1 MPLTGHF
8 LWYIMGVH
16 KRIWSMPVTSVKR
29 VRKVTAK
36 TVKVKSNRPKKPT
49 GKIITIQQ
57 YWTDLQRRTD
67 IHNYEFYMF
76 IEDIKKGIN
85 SIIPYID
92 QSVTFTKNQYQRFV
106 K

>member
-1 MPLTGHF
+1 
-8 LWYIMGVH
+8 
-16 KRIWSMPVTSVKR
+16 MPVTKSKT
-29 VRKVTAK
+29 RKVNAK
-36 TVKVKSNRPKKPT
+36 IVTIKSKRPKKPT
-49 GKIITIQQ
+49 GKIITLSQ
-57 YWTDLQRRTD
+57 YGTDLKRRLD

>member
-1 MPLTGHF
+1 
-8 LWYIMGVH
+8 
-16 KRIWSMPVTSVKR
+16 MPVTKSR
-29 VRKVTAK
+29 VRKVKAT
-36 TVKVKSNRPKKPT
+36 TYSRKSNRPKKPT

-57 YWTDLQRRTD
+57 YQTDLKRRLD

-85 SIIPYID
+85 AIIPYVD
-92 QSVTFTKNQYQRFV
+92 QTVKFSQNQLQRFV

>member
-1 MPLTGHF
+1 
-8 LWYIMGVH
+8 
-16 KRIWSMPVTSVKR
+16 MPVTKSKT
-29 VRKVTAK
+29 RKVIAK
-36 TVKVKSNRPKKPT
+36 TVKVNRKPRKPT

-57 YWTDLQRRTD
+57 YGTDLKRRTE

-85 SIIPYID
+85 AIIPYLD
-92 QSVTFTKNQYQRFV
+92 STVKFSQTQLQRFV

>member
-1 MPLTGHF
+1 
-8 LWYIMGVH
+8 
-16 KRIWSMPVTSVKR
+16 MPVTKSR
-29 VRKVTAK
+29 VRKVKAT
-36 TVKVKSNRPKKPT
+36 TVKVRSNRPKKPT
-49 GKIITIQQ
+49 GKIITLSQ
-57 YWTDLQRRTD
+57 YGTDLKRRWS

-92 QSVTFTKNQYQRFV
+92 QTQNLLQRFV